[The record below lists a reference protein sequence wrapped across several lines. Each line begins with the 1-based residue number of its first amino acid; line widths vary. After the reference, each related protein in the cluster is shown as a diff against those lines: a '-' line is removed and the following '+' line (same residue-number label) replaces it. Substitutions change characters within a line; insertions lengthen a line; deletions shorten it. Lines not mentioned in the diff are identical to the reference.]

1 MIQRAR
7 EECLPVG
14 RIVECLECL
23 ETACREQDV
32 EAAERMLSECVVGF
46 ERQEARDSF
55 ASLTAPTSTAVINA

>member
-23 ETACREQDV
+23 ETACREHDV
-32 EAAERMLSECVVGF
+32 EAAERMLGECVVGF

-55 ASLTAPTSTAVINA
+55 A